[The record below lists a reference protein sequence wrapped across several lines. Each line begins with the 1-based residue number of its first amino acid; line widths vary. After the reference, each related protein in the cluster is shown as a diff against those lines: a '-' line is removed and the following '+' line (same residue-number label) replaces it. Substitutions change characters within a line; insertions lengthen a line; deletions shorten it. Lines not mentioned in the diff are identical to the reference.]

1 MLPKLALLIIL
12 GLIPCGDAF
21 VSDMVKSARKYYYF
35 LVNDIKDANVSIR
48 RGLEITAK
56 YQDTA
61 SSCEDALISAYHGA
75 FLAFRAREGLNPV
88 NKIADLREGLRLLDQ
103 VAAEHPDLEEAIIM
117 KNKIY
122 ENIPFYV
129 KALL

>member
-1 MLPKLALLIIL
+1 MLTKLAFLAIL
-12 GLIPCGDAF
+12 GLIPCGDII
-21 VSDMVKSARKYYYF
+21 VSDMVKGARKYYY
-35 LVNDIKDANVSIR
+35 LLANDLKEANVCIK
-48 RGLEITAK
+48 RGLEITSK

-88 NKIADLREGLRLLDQ
+88 NKITDLREGLRLLDKA
-103 VAAEHPDLEEAIIM
+103 AAEHPDLEEAVIM
-117 KNKIY
+117 KNNIY